1 MSFKD
6 ALTAERSRKREAQE
20 AQARPHEVGLA
31 ELKTLFQ
38 QIMKDQDLRDSIH
51 GEVEL
56 NGDEL
61 QIDPGPIL
69 IRASVDPA
77 GAFHLTYEIKS
88 AFDPVI
94 RTIEVNTIPDIE
106 QAIASLLVEYE
117 GVDRA

>member
-1 MSFKD
+1 MSLKD
-6 ALTAERSRKREAQE
+6 ALTAERTRKRDAEEAAE
-20 AQARPHEVGLA
+20 RPHEIA
-31 ELKTLFQ
+31 YAQLKAMFH
-38 QIMKDQDLRDSIH
+38 QIMDDDELRDSIH

-94 RTIEVNTIPDIE
+94 ETVEVKSISDIE
-106 QAIASLLVEYE
+106 QALARLLVQYE
-117 GVDRA
+117 DAE

>member
-1 MSFKD
+1 MTFKD

-20 AQARPHEVGLA
+20 AQERPHEVAVA
-31 ELKTLFQ
+31 ELKTLFH
-38 QIMKDQDLRDSIH
+38 QIMKDPELRDSIH
-51 GEVEL
+51 GEVEM

-69 IRASVDPA
+69 IRASADHT

-94 RTIEVNTIPDIE
+94 RTIEVRTIPDIE
-106 QAIASLLVEYE
+106 NALARLLVEYE
-117 GVDRA
+117 GH